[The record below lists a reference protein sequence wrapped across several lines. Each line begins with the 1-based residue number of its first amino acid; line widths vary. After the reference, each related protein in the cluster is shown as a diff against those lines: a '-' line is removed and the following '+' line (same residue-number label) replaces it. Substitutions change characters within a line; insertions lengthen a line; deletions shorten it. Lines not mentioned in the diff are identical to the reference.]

1 MYNFTYSIYRHLLF
15 FVEIHNILF
24 CLLIFSVIS
33 NNANLNI
40 PLADGLL
47 VSIQPAMDG
56 MVDPNIISRID
67 KNTLKD
73 LRRLQDNTDMIMQ
86 CASNSL

>member
-1 MYNFTYSIYRHLLF
+1 M
-15 FVEIHNILF
+15 
-24 CLLIFSVIS
+24 S

-56 MVDPNIISRID
+56 MVDPTIVSRID
-67 KNTLKD
+67 KNTLED
-73 LRRLQDNTDMIMQ
+73 LRRLQDNIDMIMQ
-86 CASNSL
+86 CAGQNM